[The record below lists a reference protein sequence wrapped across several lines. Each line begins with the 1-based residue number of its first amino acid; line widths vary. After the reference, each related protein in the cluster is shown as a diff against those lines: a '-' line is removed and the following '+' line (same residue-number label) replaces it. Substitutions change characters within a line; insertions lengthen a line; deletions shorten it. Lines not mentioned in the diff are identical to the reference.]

1 MLLAENGS
9 GMEILIAEDNVTS
22 RTLLQII
29 LKKWGYHVLSVAD
42 GAEAWDILQE
52 ATSPIIAL
60 LDWMMPRMDGIEVC
74 RRVKELGR
82 TNPSYL
88 ILLTGRNSKED
99 ISAGLEAG
107 ASDYIT
113 KPFDD
118 GELWARLRVAERMV
132 ELQENLNLNIT
143 ELKEALTH
151 VKTLQG
157 ILPIC
162 MHCHKIRTDDQA
174 WQRLEAYIEVHSDAR
189 FSHGLCPEC
198 LEKHYRGKEKD
209 NK

>member
-1 MLLAENGS
+1 MK
-9 GMEILIAEDNVTS
+9 ILIAEDNVTS
-22 RTLLQII
+22 RILLQAI
-29 LKKWGYHVLSVAD
+29 LTKWGYQVVTAAD
-42 GAEAWDILQE
+42 GVEAWDILQE
-52 ATSPIIAL
+52 DVFPSIAV

-74 RRVKELGR
+74 TRVKALNR
-82 TNPSYL
+82 SNPPYL
-88 ILLTGRNSKED
+88 ILLTGRDSKED
-99 ISAGLEAG
+99 ISSGLEAG

-118 GELWARLRVAERMV
+118 NELKARLSVAERII
-132 ELQENLNLNIT
+132 ELQDSLHRNIT
-143 ELKEALTH
+143 DLQEALTH

-174 WQRLEAYIEVHSDAR
+174 WQRLEAYIEVNSDAK

-198 LEKHYRGKEKD
+198 MEKHYKKKVKGTPGKNQD
-209 NK
+209 

>member
-1 MLLAENGS
+1 
-9 GMEILIAEDNVTS
+9 MEILIAEDNVTS

-29 LKKWGYHVLSVAD
+29 LKKWGYHVLSVEN
-42 GAEAWDILQE
+42 GVEAWDILQD
-52 ATSPIIAL
+52 AVSPSIAL

-82 TNPSYL
+82 TNPPYL

-132 ELQENLNLNIT
+132 GLQESLNLNIT

-162 MHCHKIRTDDQA
+162 MHCHKIRTDDRA

-209 NK
+209 SK

>member
-1 MLLAENGS
+1 MK
-9 GMEILIAEDNVTS
+9 ILIAEDNVTS
-22 RTLLQII
+22 RILLQAI
-29 LKKWGYHVLSVAD
+29 LTKWGYQVVTAAD
-42 GAEAWDILQE
+42 GVEAWDILKE
-52 ATSPIIAL
+52 DVFPSIAV

-74 RRVKELGR
+74 TRVKALNR
-82 TNPSYL
+82 SNPPYL
-88 ILLTGRNSKED
+88 ILLTGRDSKED
-99 ISAGLEAG
+99 ISSGLEAG

-118 GELWARLRVAERMV
+118 NELKARLRVAERII
-132 ELQENLNLNIT
+132 ELQDSLHRNIT
-143 ELKEALTH
+143 DLQEALTH

-174 WQRLEAYIEVHSDAR
+174 WQRLEAYIEVNSDAK

-198 LEKHYRGKEKD
+198 MEKHYKKKVKGTPGKNQD
-209 NK
+209 